1 MAWSSKLRLSLL
13 RDVAGF
19 GGVMAHI
26 GGRRTLTALAFLIL
40 GSLTEGLSILLLIPL
55 LHLIGNAD
63 QDFAVRVPGA
73 LRWLAPGGTLSL
85 ATALCLLVALV
96 ALQAMFNRFKSLYMA
111 RLLYDFVNRVR
122 MNLFESI
129 GRARWG
135 VFTRMRSSDLDH
147 ALTGDIDRV
156 QAAAFSLLMLAQTAL
171 LLAGYLVVSLFI
183 SPVMTSFAILIG
195 VLLFVAL
202 QPFRARATAYGRVLT
217 GSRQDQYR
225 TVSEFLGGIKV
236 AKSLNVEASYFTQ
249 LRATLEKMKADNIAY
264 VRNSTIGTALFQ
276 VTSVIGL
283 SLFIYIALV
292 RFHLSLAEI
301 VVLLLVFM
309 RVAPRFMDM
318 QVQAQQMLINLPA
331 YTAMQ
336 ALKARFD
343 AERETEPGDAGHGAR
358 LSLDTGLNIRDVSF
372 AYGDG
377 DGDGKPVVEG
387 ITFGLP
393 AGKVTALIGPS
404 GSGKSTIADMLL
416 GLLEPT
422 EGTILADGVGIT
434 AKNRRAWRDQVA
446 YVPQDV
452 FLLHDTIAT
461 NLRLAA
467 PQASDEELWAA
478 LRKAHAADFVERLD
492 RRLETVVGDRGVRLS
507 GGERQ
512 RIALARALLRK
523 PLLLILDE
531 ATSALDWQNQSLI
544 AQSIEDLRGQITIL
558 TIAHRPSMIA
568 FADWVVAIENGR
580 IVEAGQYQRLKAK
593 SGSRLARMLSGER
606 AERGTATNK
615 ALADNAP
622 LPAPAERSAEAAAPG
637 A

>member
-1 MAWSSKLRLSLL
+1 MAWSAKLRLPLW

-26 GGRRTLTALAFLIL
+26 GGQRTLTALVFLIL

-73 LRWLAPGGTLSL
+73 LRWLVPGGTLSL
-85 ATALCLLVALV
+85 ATVLCLLVALV

-129 GRARWG
+129 GKARWS

-195 VLLFVAL
+195 VILFVAL

-217 GSRQDQYR
+217 ASRQEQYR

-236 AKSLNVEASYFTQ
+236 AKSLNVEASYFAQ
-249 LRATLEKMKADNIAY
+249 LRATLEKMKADNVAY

-276 VTSVIGL
+276 VASVIGL
-283 SLFIYIALV
+283 SLFIYVALV

-318 QVQAQQMLINLPA
+318 QVQAQQVLINLPA

-336 ALKARFD
+336 ALQARFD
-343 AERETEPGDAGHGAR
+343 AERETEPGDAAQNAR
-358 LSLDTGLNIRDVSF
+358 LSLDSGVNIRDVSL

-377 DGDGKPVVEG
+377 NPVVSG

-404 GSGKSTIADMLL
+404 GSGKSTIADVLL

-422 EGTILADGVGIT
+422 EGRVLADGVEIT
-434 AKNRRAWRDQVA
+434 AGNRRAWRDQVA

-452 FLLHDTIAT
+452 FLLHDTIAA

-467 PQASDEELWAA
+467 PQAGDEALWAA
-478 LRKAHAADFVERLD
+478 LRKAHVADFVERLD
-492 RRLETVVGDRGVRLS
+492 RRLETVVGDRGARLS

-523 PLLLILDE
+523 PSLLILDE

-544 AQSIEDLRGQITIL
+544 AQSIEELRGQMTIL

-580 IVEAGQYQRLKAK
+580 IVEVGQYQRLKAK
-593 SGSRLARMLSGER
+593 SGSRLARMLSGEG
-606 AERGTATNK
+606 ADPGIAQP
-615 ALADNAP
+615 ADNAP
-622 LPAPAERSAEAAAPG
+622 VRGPTGRSADAAAPG
-637 A
+637 G

>member
-1 MAWSSKLRLSLL
+1 MAWSAKLRLPLW

-26 GGRRTLTALAFLIL
+26 GGQRTLTALVFLIL
-40 GSLTEGLSILLLIPL
+40 GSLTEGLSIVLLIPL

-73 LRWLAPGGTLSL
+73 LRWLVPGGTLSL
-85 ATALCLLVALV
+85 ATVLCLLVALV

-122 MNLFESI
+122 MDLFESI
-129 GRARWG
+129 GKARWS

-195 VLLFVAL
+195 VILFVAL

-217 GSRQDQYR
+217 ASRQEQYR
-225 TVSEFLGGIKV
+225 TVSEFLDGIKV
-236 AKSLNVEASYFTQ
+236 AKSLNVEASYFAQ
-249 LRATLEKMKADNIAY
+249 LRATLEKMKADNVAY

-276 VTSVIGL
+276 VASVIGL
-283 SLFIYIALV
+283 SLFIYVALV

-318 QVQAQQMLINLPA
+318 QVQAQQVLINLPA

-336 ALKARFD
+336 ALQARFD
-343 AERETEPGDAGHGAR
+343 AERETEPGDAAQNAR
-358 LSLDTGLNIRDVSF
+358 LSLDSGVNIRDVSL

-377 DGDGKPVVEG
+377 NPVVSG

-422 EGTILADGVGIT
+422 EGRVLADGVEIT
-434 AKNRRAWRDQVA
+434 AGNRRAWRDQVA

-452 FLLHDTIAT
+452 FLLHDTIAA

-467 PQASDEELWAA
+467 PQAGDEALWAA
-478 LRKAHAADFVERLD
+478 LRKAHVADFVERLD
-492 RRLETVVGDRGVRLS
+492 RRLETVVGDRGARLS

-523 PLLLILDE
+523 PSLLILDE

-544 AQSIEDLRGQITIL
+544 AQSIEELRGQMTIL

-580 IVEAGQYQRLKAK
+580 IVEVGQYQRLKAK
-593 SGSRLARMLSGER
+593 SGSRLARMVSGE
-606 AERGTATNK
+606 GTDPGIAQP
-615 ALADNAP
+615 ADN
-622 LPAPAERSAEAAAPG
+622 
-637 A
+637 

>member
-1 MAWSSKLRLSLL
+1 MAWSAKLRLPLW

-26 GGRRTLTALAFLIL
+26 GGQRTLTALVFLIL

-73 LRWLAPGGTLSL
+73 LRWLVPGGTLSL
-85 ATALCLLVALV
+85 ATVLCLLVALV

-129 GRARWG
+129 GKARWS

-195 VLLFVAL
+195 VILFVAL

-217 GSRQDQYR
+217 ASRQEQYR

-236 AKSLNVEASYFTQ
+236 AKSLNVEASYFAQ
-249 LRATLEKMKADNIAY
+249 LRATLEKMKADNVAY

-276 VTSVIGL
+276 VASVIGL
-283 SLFIYIALV
+283 SLFIYVALV

-309 RVAPRFMDM
+309 RVAPRFMDV
-318 QVQAQQMLINLPA
+318 QVQAQQVLINLPA

-336 ALKARFD
+336 ALQARFD
-343 AERETEPGDAGHGAR
+343 AERETEPGDAAQNAR
-358 LSLDTGLNIRDVSF
+358 LSLDSGVNIRDVSL

-377 DGDGKPVVEG
+377 NPVVSG

-422 EGTILADGVGIT
+422 EGRVLADGVEIT
-434 AKNRRAWRDQVA
+434 AGNRRAWRDQVA

-452 FLLHDTIAT
+452 FLLHDTIAA

-467 PQASDEELWAA
+467 PQAGDEALWAA
-478 LRKAHAADFVERLD
+478 LRKAHVADFVERLD
-492 RRLETVVGDRGVRLS
+492 RRLETVVGDRGARLS

-523 PLLLILDE
+523 PSLLILDE

-544 AQSIEDLRGQITIL
+544 AQSIEELRGQMTIL

-580 IVEAGQYQRLKAK
+580 IVEVGQYQRLKAK
-593 SGSRLARMLSGER
+593 SGSRLARMLSGEG
-606 AERGTATNK
+606 ADPGIAQP
-615 ALADNAP
+615 ADNAP
-622 LPAPAERSAEAAAPG
+622 VPGPPGRSADAAAPG
-637 A
+637 G